1 MFDRGGPA
9 GVCDRVSDAAVG
21 AEAAQRELTAGVV
34 DLVRSGAHEIAR
46 SAVRWLILRCGLG
59 ERDARR
65 LVRRARLLLGVPV
78 VADRFDAGRLGVAML
93 DVLAGAV
100 TPERVD
106 VACRDAV
113 VLCDAAET
121 AADVAGF
128 ELVMR
133 RWVTLA
139 DDHLACVDSAAV
151 YDGRYCYASRSLF
164 GSLELVARVGPDEAE
179 VIIDALDAHTRLD
192 RADEHRRPAQRRADA
207 LVDTCHR
214 ALTGDTAHAS
224 TANTG
229 AGTDDETPANTAAG
243 GDGETPADTGAG
255 GDGHL
260 QRTSTNGTRALGRR
274 EHVVVVTA
282 EVLTT
287 PSTLRPFDPYARC
300 DLDGTPTTRNR
311 ARRLACHHP
320 VTGATVN
327 NSEVLDLGRS
337 RRLPGRAIRRAMAAR
352 SATCEIGDCDT
363 TWSHCDAHHLTHWAD
378 GGETSLDNLRWAC
391 PHHHWLLHDGG
402 WTTRTEPDG
411 RVTLVRPDGT
421 VQVE

>member
-9 GVCDRVSDAAVG
+9 GVCDRVSDAAAD

-34 DLVRSGAHEIAR
+34 DLVRSGAHEVDGAR
-46 SAVRWLILRCGLG
+46 SAVRWLVLRCGLG

-139 DDHLACVDSAAV
+139 DDHLACVDSAAA

-164 GSLELVARVGPDEAE
+164 GSLELVARVGPDQAE
-179 VIIDALDAHTRLD
+179 VIIDALDTHTRPD
-192 RADEHRRPAQRRADA
+192 RSDEDRRPAQRRADA
-207 LVDTCHR
+207 LVDTCHT
-214 ALTGDTAHAS
+214 ALTGDGGHDVPARPG
-224 TANTG
+224 TAN
-229 AGTDDETPANTAAG
+229 
-243 GDGETPADTGAG
+243 
-255 GDGHL
+255 
-260 QRTSTNGTRALGRR
+260 
-274 EHVVVVTA
+274 EHVVVVSA

-287 PSTLRPFDPYARC
+287 PSTLRPFDPDVRC
-300 DLDGTPTTRNR
+300 DLDEQPITRDR
-311 ARRLACHHP
+311 ARRLACDARM
-320 VTGATVN
+320 VGALIDRTGT
-327 NSEVLDLGRS
+327 EVLDLGRARLEPS
-337 RRLPGRAIRRAMAAR
+337 RAMRRAMAAR
-352 SATCEIGDCDT
+352 SATCEFGTCDVS
-363 TWSHCDAHHLTHWAD
+363 WRRCQPHHLHHWAD
-378 GGETSLDNLRWAC
+378 QGPTDLDNLRWAC
-391 PHHHWLLHDGG
+391 SHHHWLVHDGG
-402 WTTRTEPDG
+402 WTTRTEPDD
-411 RVTLVRPDGT
+411 RVTLIRPDGT
-421 VQVE
+421 TQLE

>member
-34 DLVRSGAHEIAR
+34 DLVRSGAHEIDGAR

-164 GSLELVARVGPDEAE
+164 GSLELNEPAASERLPTREGPQRANRSPGPPPKRLLARQARPCPCPCPCGPSIA
-179 VIIDALDAHTRLD
+179 VR
-192 RADEHRRPAQRRADA
+192 
-207 LVDTCHR
+207 
-214 ALTGDTAHAS
+214 
-224 TANTG
+224 
-229 AGTDDETPANTAAG
+229 TAAG
-243 GDGETPADTGAG
+243 HHATLEGSD
-255 GDGHL
+255 L
-260 QRTSTNGTRALGRR
+260 V
-274 EHVVVVTA
+274 HV
-282 EVLTT
+282 
-287 PSTLRPFDPYARC
+287 P
-300 DLDGTPTTRNR
+300 
-311 ARRLACHHP
+311 
-320 VTGATVN
+320 
-327 NSEVLDLGRS
+327 
-337 RRLPGRAIRRAMAAR
+337 
-352 SATCEIGDCDT
+352 
-363 TWSHCDAHHLTHWAD
+363 
-378 GGETSLDNLRWAC
+378 
-391 PHHHWLLHDGG
+391 
-402 WTTRTEPDG
+402 
-411 RVTLVRPDGT
+411 
-421 VQVE
+421 